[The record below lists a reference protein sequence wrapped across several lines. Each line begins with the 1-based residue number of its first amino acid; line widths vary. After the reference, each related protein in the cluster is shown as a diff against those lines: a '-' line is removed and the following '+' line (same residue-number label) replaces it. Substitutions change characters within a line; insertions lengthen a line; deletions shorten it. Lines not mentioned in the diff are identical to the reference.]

1 VAGKVGRSLQTFS
14 HIKGLPVYEQKTG
27 KTVGKISDICF
38 TNNGA
43 VQGFAVE
50 SKGWFARHRYLP
62 FSAVQAVGTDG
73 VIIKDAASLQ
83 PFSSFQ
89 TGYSLYSERGI
100 AGKPVITADGKRLG
114 LLEDVYFHGQLG
126 IIGGYEITD
135 GFFADLTEGKKR
147 IDAAPFTAG
156 EEAIIVNTTM

>member
-1 VAGKVGRSLQTFS
+1 MRTFS
-14 HIKGLPVYEQKTG
+14 HMKGLPVYEQKTG
-27 KTVGKISDICF
+27 KNVGKISDICF
-38 TNNGA
+38 TNTGK
-43 VQGFAVE
+43 VQGFIVE

-62 FSAVQAVGTDG
+62 LHGIQAFGADG
-73 VIIKDAASLQ
+73 VVVYDAALLRS
-83 PFSSFQ
+83 FSSLP

-100 AGKPVITADGKRLG
+100 AGKPVITADGQKLG

-126 IIGGYEITD
+126 IIGGYEITE

-147 IDAAPFTAG
+147 MDAVPFTVG

>member
-1 VAGKVGRSLQTFS
+1 M
-14 HIKGLPVYEQKTG
+14 KGLPVYEQKTG

-38 TNNGA
+38 TNTGK
-43 VQGFAVE
+43 VQGFVVE
-50 SKGWFARHRYLP
+50 SKGWFARHRYL
-62 FSAVQAVGTDG
+62 SINDIQAVGADG
-73 VIIKDAASLQ
+73 VVVYAAAFLQ

-100 AGKPVITADGKRLG
+100 AGKPVITADGKKLG

-147 IDAAPFTAG
+147 VDAVPFTVG